1 MQILL
6 VGLFFFKISTT
17 YQQCLRH
24 FITSGFI
31 LLSSV
36 NSSVEIY
43 SLTLEQGCLYSG
55 LKMKCCLKLCGNDIF
70 EQSESRVEVK
80 TVLPSRFDGK
90 NFLVSWNRNGEAIFH
105 LPCWQRLLKSKP
117 TTNYKKLGA
126 KRSRLNSSELVT
138 KQEKS
143 LIREAKKTAEFFDS
157 AEQIKKEASRVA
169 GWLLSAKHCVV
180 FTGRLKCFCFTKGQ
194 SCD

>member
-1 MQILL
+1 
-6 VGLFFFKISTT
+6 
-17 YQQCLRH
+17 
-24 FITSGFI
+24 
-31 LLSSV
+31 
-36 NSSVEIY
+36 
-43 SLTLEQGCLYSG
+43 
-55 LKMKCCLKLCGNDIF
+55 MKCCLTLCGNDIF
-70 EQSESRVEVK
+70 EQNESRVEVK
-80 TVLPSRFDGK
+80 SVLPSRFEGK
-90 NFLVSWNRNGEAIFH
+90 HFLVSWNRNGEAIFH

-117 TTNYKKLGA
+117 TTNYKKLGS

-180 FTGRLKCFCFTKGQ
+180 FTGRLKCFCFTKVQ

>member
-1 MQILL
+1 
-6 VGLFFFKISTT
+6 
-17 YQQCLRH
+17 
-24 FITSGFI
+24 
-31 LLSSV
+31 
-36 NSSVEIY
+36 
-43 SLTLEQGCLYSG
+43 
-55 LKMKCCLKLCGNDIF
+55 MKCRLKLCGNDIF

-143 LIREAKKTAEFFDS
+143 LIQEAKKTAEFFDS

-180 FTGRLKCFCFTKGQ
+180 FTGRLKCFCFTKVQ
-194 SCD
+194 IKL